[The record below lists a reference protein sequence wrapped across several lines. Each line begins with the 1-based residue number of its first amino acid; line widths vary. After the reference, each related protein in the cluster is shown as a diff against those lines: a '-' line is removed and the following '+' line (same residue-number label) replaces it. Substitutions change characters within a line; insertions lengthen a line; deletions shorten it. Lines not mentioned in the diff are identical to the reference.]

1 MSGNSGNRSGV
12 VHWLRKSWAR
22 FCIKSVH
29 YRNRKHKLN
38 WLYLMP
44 DPWDMESEEQQFRFD
59 ETNRVI
65 EQQFGHVGTILELGC
80 GEGHQSVFLR
90 KHCDRL
96 IGTDI
101 SQSALQR
108 ARRRCP
114 DATFRHWDIC
124 NEAAPAELSHV
135 DLVVACEVIYYLPET
150 RKVLERLQSIASE
163 GLITYTSTRAEHLDS
178 ITSEMPGLSSGR
190 IELNPS
196 RWWRT
201 VWWSSGRSQPEIIP
215 VPETA
220 RKESLTVPPD
230 ARGAEKALQQEI
242 HPGAITTRAADNS
255 AAGRKV
261 VPLADGYCAEVD
273 STNEAEWNQLIPLFD
288 DASLNQTWAFGAVKT
303 GERNVSRLV
312 LRYHEEIVAAAQV
325 RVRTIPLLGMGV
337 AYVSWGPMWMRRD
350 WEPIAENFR
359 QAIRALR
366 NEYVAKRGLCLRLYP
381 LVFDDDV
388 FALREI
394 VDSEMY
400 RPAASET
407 AARTILLDLAPE
419 LKTLRE
425 GMEYKSRRNLRRAEE
440 AGLDVAMGEG
450 EEMLDSFME
459 IYREM
464 VSRKGFLP
472 SHDHEVV
479 KRMQER
485 LPAGQK
491 LGVYLCRDEGR
502 LCAGT
507 IVSMLGNT
515 GLEMS
520 AATND
525 LGMKNSS
532 SYLLRWKMVEQMKRM
547 GQQFF
552 NINGINPEENLG
564 TYQFKRGFT
573 GKCGRDL
580 HYLGKFD
587 ATPGALVGAAMRL
600 GYLAQGWEYRQKLR
614 LERWKASRGARKGNE
629 SDRAGE

>member
-1 MSGNSGNRSGV
+1 MSGKSRNRSGV
-12 VHWLRKSWAR
+12 VQWLRKNWAR

-29 YRNRKHKLN
+29 YKNRKHKLN

-44 DPWDMESEEQQFRFD
+44 DPWDMESEAQQFRFE
-59 ETNRVI
+59 ETNRLI
-65 EQQFGHVGTILELGC
+65 ERQFGHVGTILELGC

-90 KHCDRL
+90 RHCDRL
-96 IGTDI
+96 FGTDI

-114 DATFRHWDIC
+114 DATFLHWDIC
-124 NEAAPAELSHV
+124 KEDVPAELPHV
-135 DLVVACEVIYYLPET
+135 DLVVACEMLYYLPET
-150 RKVLERLQSIASE
+150 RKVLEKLRAIASQ
-163 GLITYTSTRAEHLDS
+163 GLITYASTRAEYLD
-178 ITSEMPGLSSGR
+178 TFASEIPGMSSDR

-196 RWWRT
+196 RWWRAA
-201 VWWSSGRSQPEIIP
+201 WWFSGRSQPEMSIAP
-215 VPETA
+215 ETSMKETLTSVPE
-220 RKESLTVPPD
+220 
-230 ARGAEKALQQEI
+230 
-242 HPGAITTRAADNS
+242 
-255 AAGRKV
+255 AGGKGL
-261 VPLADGYCAEVD
+261 PLADGYCAEID
-273 STNEAEWNQLIPLFD
+273 SVNEAEWNQLIELFHD
-288 DASLNQTWAFGAVKT
+288 SSLNQTWAFGAVKT
-303 GERNVSRLV
+303 GDTNLSRLI
-312 LRYHEEIVAAAQV
+312 LRYQNEIVAAAQV
-325 RVRTIPLLGMGV
+325 RVRTIPLVGLGV

-350 WEPIAENFR
+350 REPNPENFR

-366 NEYVAKRGLCLRLYP
+366 KEYVEKRGLCLRLYP
-381 LVFDDDV
+381 LAFDDDP

-394 VDSEMY
+394 LSSELIL
-400 RPAASET
+400 PATGEAPL
-407 AARTILLDLAPE
+407 RTILLDLASE

-440 AGLDVAMGEG
+440 AGLEVVEGDG

-472 SHDHEVV
+472 SHDHEAV
-479 KRMQER
+479 KRMQQR
-485 LPAGQK
+485 LPAEQK
-491 LGVYLCRDEGR
+491 LRVYLCRDAGR

-507 IVSMLGNT
+507 IVSMVGGI

-520 AATND
+520 AATNE

-532 SYLLRWKMVEQMKRM
+532 SYLLRWKMVEQMKGI
-547 GQQFF
+547 GQRFF

-587 ATPGALVGAAMRL
+587 ATPGALTRAAMRV
-600 GYLAQGWEYRQKLR
+600 GYLAQSWKYRQKLR
-614 LERWKASRGARKGNE
+614 LERWKASRGIRKGNE
-629 SDRAGE
+629 SDGTGE